1 MITEEKS
8 LPLRQISQQIAK
20 RSPFWVQG
28 AGGNTSWKEGDHLW
42 IKATG
47 KRLDQIS
54 QPLGLAGIHVGAAT
68 SNFSTLRKN
77 GDFESGYSQLIEN
90 NRIKDGRLGRPS
102 METGF
107 HLLLPRQWVFH
118 FHALSSLLLSFEK
131 DDLQVKQMIATSPLK
146 FRFLDSLQPGFLL
159 SEAVAQDPDYDVFIL
174 KNHGIILH
182 GENPEVVSRWAQF
195 EIPFMRA
202 KYGEGG
208 LQFRDMG
215 WLEVI
220 ETLGSSRGPLKIY
233 FPDTAVFL
241 KDLKKFLKPSGDQF
255 ELPDNAE
262 GLAIE
267 DVRARNLIEI
277 WAATL
282 VLHYLCPKLP
292 ELPRTISDTVADL
305 PTEKFRRGIQ

>member
-8 LPLRQISQQIAK
+8 QPLRQVSQQIAK
-20 RSPFWVQG
+20 RTPFWVQG
-28 AGGNTSWKEGDHLW
+28 AGGNTSWKDGTHLW
-42 IKATG
+42 IKSTG

-54 QPLGLAGIHVGAAT
+54 QPLGLAGVHLDPARQEFL
-68 SNFSTLRKN
+68 NLRAR
-77 GDFESGYSQLIEN
+77 GDFEDGYSQLIEK
-90 NRIKDGRLGRPS
+90 NRVKDGKLGRPS

-107 HLLLPRQWVFH
+107 HLLLPRPWVFH
-118 FHALSSLLLSFEK
+118 FHALSSLLLDFEK
-131 DDLQVKQMIATSPLK
+131 NDPQVKQMIAASPLK
-146 FRFLDSLQPGFLL
+146 FRFLDSLQPGFVL
-159 SEAVAQDPDYDVFIL
+159 SEAVAKDPNYDVFIL

-182 GENPEVVSRWAQF
+182 GENSDIVAKWSQF

-202 KYGEGG
+202 KYGENG

-215 WLEVI
+215 WLEIV
-220 ETLGSSRGPLKIY
+220 ESLGTSRGPMKVY

-241 KDLKKFLKPSGDQF
+241 KELKRMLKPDNGQF
-255 ELPDNAE
+255 ALPDNAE

-267 DVRARNLIEI
+267 DVKSRNLIEI

-282 VLHYLCPKLP
+282 VLHHLNPNLP
-292 ELPRTISDTVADL
+292 EVPREISDTVADL